1 VIKVTYL
8 SKLDLVSVVVDWAWG
23 AFSDIFLICKFTDE
37 NFGLIFS
44 LTDTETVI
52 WRGLFY

>member
-1 VIKVTYL
+1 MIKVTYL
-8 SKLDLVSVVVDWAWG
+8 SKLDLVRVVVDWAWG
-23 AFSDIFLICKFTDE
+23 ALCDIFLICKFADE